1 MYIYGITTT
10 GKDWRYIIFTS
21 ENKIY
26 KGIPQLIDLD
36 SEKLRV
42 PGYKDR
48 LKESVE
54 TMVKTIAWMLDS
66 QVNAKTT
73 SKRQRFDALLK
84 PKVDI
89 EEELSW
95 IEGRYFVCKFFFSLH
110 GTLHEVLHKI
120 CIVTLV

>member
-89 EEELSW
+89 EEELS
-95 IEGRYFVCKFFFSLH
+95 
-110 GTLHEVLHKI
+110 
-120 CIVTLV
+120 